1 MSIELSKATRTT
13 AMTSIERW
21 FTAHMD
27 LRVGNMQ
34 AAELLDFFL
43 KELAPSA
50 YNKGVADAQAQMLA
64 SVNEIDINCYES
76 EFGYWDNERRRSR

>member
-1 MSIELSKATRTT
+1 MTVELSKETRTT
-13 AMTSIERW
+13 AVTSIERW
-21 FTAHMD
+21 FTINMD
-27 LRVGNMQ
+27 MRVGNMQ

-64 SVNEIDINCYES
+64 SVSEIDINCYES
-76 EFGYWDNERRRSR
+76 EFGYWDSERRRSR